1 MIARQT
7 RNALIPGTEILVLFA
22 ASAWPWKRSSGCW
35 PDREQPRNGGSER
48 PATSGTVLAS
58 DLTGTF

>member
-7 RNALIPGTEILVLFA
+7 RNALIPGTEISVLFA